1 MRWYLGRRKHTG
13 RRDVSFR
20 VGMTLL
26 VIITLLCVFVPFFA
40 AHGPSDIV
48 ADAFQ
53 HPSWQHP
60 FGTDSVGRDVFVRV
74 FAGGRLD
81 LVIASVVVLASLLIG
96 TIVGALAG
104 ATDRNWIETLLMRF
118 VDALLA
124 FPFIVL
130 VLALV
135 VVFGQER
142 TMGPL
147 PAGAPAIMVA
157 ILFIDWAV
165 YARLARS
172 QMRVLRT
179 RDYVVAV
186 QVLGLPHRRILRRH
200 LLPAVARVGAAYAV
214 ADAILVVITIA
225 SLSFLGLGVQ
235 PPTAEWGSIM
245 YEGRSVLATSWW
257 VTVTPGIV
265 LAVAGLSLTLVAD
278 SMLASDG
285 RSS

>member
-1 MRWYLGRRKHTG
+1 LRRLRLK
-13 RRDVSFR
+13 RRTQRRSDTAFH
-20 VGMTLL
+20 VGVAILAI
-26 VIITLLCVFVPFFA
+26 VALLCIFVPLLA
-40 AHGPSDIV
+40 TKGPSDIV

-53 HPSWQHP
+53 RPSWSHP
-60 FGTDSVGRDVFVRV
+60 FGTDSVGRDVFIRV

-81 LVIASVVVLASLLIG
+81 LIIASVVVLVSLLVG
-96 TIVGALAG
+96 TVVGVLAG
-104 ATDRNWIETLLMRF
+104 ATDRVWLDSLLMRF

-135 VVFGQER
+135 VVFGQDR

-147 PAGAPAIMVA
+147 PAGAPAIVVA

-179 RDYVVAV
+179 RDYVVAL
-186 QVLGLPHRRILRRH
+186 QVLGLPHGRIMRRH
-200 LLPAVARVGAAYAV
+200 LLPAVARVGAAYSV
-214 ADAILVVITIA
+214 ADAILVVITTA

-235 PPTAEWGSIM
+235 PPTAEWGAIM

-257 VTVTPGIV
+257 VTVTPGVV
-265 LAVAGLSLTLVAD
+265 LAITGLGLTLLAD
-278 SMLASDG
+278 SLLESD
-285 RSS
+285 R